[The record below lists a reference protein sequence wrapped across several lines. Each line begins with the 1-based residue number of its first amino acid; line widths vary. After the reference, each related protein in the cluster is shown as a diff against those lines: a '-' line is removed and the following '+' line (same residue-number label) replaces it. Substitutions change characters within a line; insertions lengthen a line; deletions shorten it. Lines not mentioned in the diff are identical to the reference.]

1 MKVKELIELLE
12 KQNQDADVKVR
23 YASLWQPV
31 INVTGNPQSCVTE
44 VKIHPD
50 QQRDWKSAIMR
61 N

>member
-23 YASLWQPV
+23 DASLWQPV

-50 QQRDWKSAIMR
+50 QP
-61 N
+61 